1 MEEIDHKQLQIKLI
15 KTIEGCIEKKDK
27 MKFEDKQIIKNS
39 FSLWICLLA
48 HEKGMFE
55 IFLQDSNINSEAFLL
70 GGLLECQEEEIR
82 ECFRMS
88 LLALT
93 KTNQANELRLWLL
106 QMLSRQFET
115 ASRFESKQ
123 YFDLLI
129 ELIDE
134 QFQANA

>member
-1 MEEIDHKQLQIKLI
+1 V
-15 KTIEGCIEKKDK
+15 CIEKKDK

-55 IFLQDSNINSEAFLL
+55 IFLEDSSINSEAFLL

-93 KTNQANELRLWLL
+93 KTKQANELRLWLL
-106 QMLSRQFET
+106 QMLSRQFEA
-115 ASRFESKQ
+115 ASKFESKQ

-129 ELIDE
+129 ELIEE
-134 QFQANA
+134 QFQANAQANFDLKELLS